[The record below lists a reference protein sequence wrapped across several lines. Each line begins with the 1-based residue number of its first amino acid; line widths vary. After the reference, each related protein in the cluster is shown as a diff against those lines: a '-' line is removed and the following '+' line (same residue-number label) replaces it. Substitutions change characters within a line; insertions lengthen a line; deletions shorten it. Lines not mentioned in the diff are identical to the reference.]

1 VTGDPRGHDQFRR
14 FTRSMSSDFGRHR
27 PSPRSLAG
35 HLQKLGRNARYHR
48 DRHRLYAARLG
59 SSRPVSLDKLGEL
72 KRRREV
78 AESSLRHAK
87 ETANKAFRS
96 ESAG

>member
-1 VTGDPRGHDQFRR
+1 MSADME
-14 FTRSMSSDFGRHR
+14 RSQH
-27 PSPRSLAG
+27 PPRSSAD
-35 HLQKLGRNARYHR
+35 HLQELGRSARYHR

-72 KRRREV
+72 RRRREV